1 MNYLMGNDLFIEM
14 MNWDF
19 IEKKN
24 QFNTDVFMNEPL
36 TGPVPLKKSP
46 TLINVFNQYALVVN
60 VNDQLQPE
68 PEMNQGFGFN
78 NNKAHYTIKKNPYD
92 LF

>member
-1 MNYLMGNDLFIEM
+1 MGSDLFIEM

-19 IEKKN
+19 IKKEN
-24 QFNTDVFMNEPL
+24 QFHTGVLMNEERI
-36 TGPVPLKKSP
+36 GPVPLKKSP

-60 VNDQLQPE
+60 VNDQFQPE
-68 PEMNQGFGFN
+68 PESDQGFGFN
-78 NNKAHYTIKKNPYD
+78 KKPHYTIKKSPYD